1 MSYVY
6 EHCVEV
12 AAVTAAGGAGQG
24 GIGLLVSSSKDPD
37 APSQKSA
44 SIPPKYCIYRGDE
57 LKKRVRITG
66 EDKELNVLNT

>member
-24 GIGLLVSSSKDPD
+24 GIGLQVSVVP
-37 APSQKSA
+37 
-44 SIPPKYCIYRGDE
+44 GE
-57 LKKRVRITG
+57 VRVQL
-66 EDKELNVLNT
+66 EPNQAAVVVVWEV